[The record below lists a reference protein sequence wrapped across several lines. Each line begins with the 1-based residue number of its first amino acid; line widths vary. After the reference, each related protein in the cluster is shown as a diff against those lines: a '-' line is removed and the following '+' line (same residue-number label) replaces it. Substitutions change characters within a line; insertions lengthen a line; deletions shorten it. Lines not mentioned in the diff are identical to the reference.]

1 MRGGIRRLAPGFIY
15 KPCLARRIIL
25 QSTPPQEKKTRDS
38 YAPVDD
44 KQPVVQEDGE
54 YADDLPVTHDSL
66 RLADQVSTEVMD
78 KKYYSYWNTKYW
90 TEIHENQFYLGK

>member
-1 MRGGIRRLAPGFIY
+1 M
-15 KPCLARRIIL
+15 

-66 RLADQVSTEVMD
+66 RLADQVSTDVMD
-78 KKYYSYWNTKYW
+78 KKYYSYWNTGLLTTFLKK
-90 TEIHENQFYLGK
+90 L